1 MGHKVN
7 PIGLR
12 VGINRTWDSRWY
24 AEGEEYAKLLLEDL
38 NIREHLK
45 HRLTQAGVSR
55 IVIERPAKKARIT
68 IHSARPGIIIGR
80 KGADIETLRKELS
93 KKVGS
98 EVHLNIV
105 EIRKPELDAQLVA
118 ESIANGVS
126 VVQMDLDD
134 ELDFADN
141 DSFDLVILS
150 QTLQQTR
157 RPDQLMRKIV
167 RVGRLAAISMLNF
180 GYLSC
185 RMQLLL
191 RGSMPR
197 TRDIPYQWYNT
208 PNIHHATIKD
218 FRRLCRHLDIRI
230 IQEIPIGPSFPLFS
244 RRWPNLFAVG
254 CVFLLEKAEDGR
266 ADDGN

>member
-1 MGHKVN
+1 MHNELRNRPDLAVIAELVDRGH
-7 PIGLR
+7 R
-12 VGINRTWDSRWY
+12 VLDLGCGDGSFLKMLKNERGAEVLGI
-24 AEGEEYAKLLLEDL
+24 
-38 NIREHLK
+38 
-45 HRLTQAGVSR
+45 
-55 IVIERPAKKARIT
+55 
-68 IHSARPGIIIGR
+68 
-80 KGADIETLRKELS
+80 
-93 KKVGS
+93 
-98 EVHLNIV
+98 
-105 EIRKPELDAQLVA
+105 ELDQNLVA